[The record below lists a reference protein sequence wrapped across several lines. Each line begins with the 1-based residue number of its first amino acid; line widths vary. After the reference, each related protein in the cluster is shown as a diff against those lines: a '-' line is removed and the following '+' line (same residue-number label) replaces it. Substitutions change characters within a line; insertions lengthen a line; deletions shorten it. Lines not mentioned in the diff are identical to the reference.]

1 MATAHGIYL
10 KADVDTGKFPLYFL
24 KIFDPDLTESSADFE
39 EHFKVDSREQFIH
52 YLEVASLTAGLKPP
66 RSKSGTKPC
75 FRPGHNKSFS
85 TPLPLSGKGSMSS
98 VKTTAKSS
106 KFR

>member
-52 YLEVASLTAGLKPP
+52 YLEVASLTAGLK
-66 RSKSGTKPC
+66 TA
-75 FRPGHNKSFS
+75 SFEEWN
-85 TPLPLSGKGSMSS
+85 
-98 VKTTAKSS
+98 
-106 KFR
+106 

>member
-39 EHFKVDSREQFIH
+39 EHFKVDSGSSSSI
-52 YLEVASLTAGLKPP
+52 T
-66 RSKSGTKPC
+66 SKSP
-75 FRPGHNKSFS
+75 H
-85 TPLPLSGKGSMSS
+85 
-98 VKTTAKSS
+98 
-106 KFR
+106 